1 MPGTKEI
8 RSKIA
13 SVKSTQK
20 ITKAMQ
26 MVATSKMRRAQ
37 ERMRLARPYAQ
48 KMRNVIG
55 HLTEAN
61 PDYRHPFLV
70 TREPKAVGFIVI
82 STDRGL
88 AGALNAN
95 VFKQTLLLMR
105 EWQGK
110 GAQVSLCIIGTK
122 GLAFFRRLSVP
133 ILANVSHLGDRP
145 HVKDLIGTVKVMLD
159 AYRAGALDRLLLV
172 NAQFVNTMTQRA
184 AVEQLLPIEALD
196 TEGLQ
201 EHWDYIYEPE
211 AAYILDGLLM
221 RYIESQVYRA
231 AVENVASEM
240 AARMVAMK
248 AASDNAGKLITE
260 LQLIYNKA
268 RQAAITKRSEEHTS
282 ELQSQSNLVC
292 RLLLEKKKKK
302 SKKRPHLSIEVQAAF
317 NSIR

>member
-13 SVKSTQK
+13 SVKNTQK

-70 TREPKAVGFIVI
+70 TREPRAVGLIVV

-88 AGALNAN
+88 AGSLNAN
-95 VFKQTLLLMR
+95 VFKQTILAMR
-105 EWQGK
+105 EWQHQDVQLK
-110 GAQVSLCIIGTK
+110 LCIIGTK
-122 GLAFFRRLSVP
+122 GLNFFRRLSVP
-133 ILANVSHLGDRP
+133 ILSNVAHLGDRP
-145 HVKDLIGTVKVMLD
+145 HIKDLIGTVKVMLD
-159 AYRAGALDRLLLV
+159 AYRSGEIDRLFLV
-172 NAQFVNTMTQRA
+172 NAQFVNTMTQKPQ
-184 AVEQLLPIEALD
+184 VTQLLPIEALD

-201 EHWDYIYEPE
+201 EHWDYIYEPD
-211 AAYILDGLLM
+211 AAGILDGVLM

-231 AVENVASEM
+231 AVENVACEM

-248 AASDNAGKLITE
+248 AATDNAGSLIDE

-268 RQAAITKRSEEHTS
+268 RQAAITKELSEI
-282 ELQSQSNLVC
+282 VGG
-292 RLLLEKKKKK
+292 
-302 SKKRPHLSIEVQAAF
+302 AAAV
-317 NSIR
+317 

>member
-8 RSKIA
+8 RTKIA

-37 ERMRLARPYAQ
+37 DRMRLARPYAQ

-61 PDYRHPFLV
+61 PDYKHPFLQERDV
-70 TREPKAVGFIVI
+70 KGVGIIVV

-88 AGALNAN
+88 AGGLNAN
-95 VFKQTLLLMR
+95 TFKQTLLLMR

-110 GAQVSLCIIGTK
+110 GANVSLCVIGSK
-122 GLAFFRRLSVP
+122 GLGFFRRLDVK
-133 ILANVSHLGDRP
+133 ILGNISGLGDRP
-145 HVKDLIGTVKVMLD
+145 HIKDLIGTVKVMLD
-159 AYRAGALDRLLLV
+159 AYRNGEIDRLFLV
-172 NAQFVNTMTQRA
+172 NAQFVNTMTQKPT
-184 AVEQLLPIEALD
+184 VEQLLPVVATD
-196 TEGLQ
+196 TEGLAK
-201 EHWDYIYEPE
+201 HWDYIYEPD
-211 AAYILDGLLM
+211 AKTILEGLLM

-248 AASDNAGKLITE
+248 AASDNAGKLIGE

-268 RQAAITKRSEEHTS
+268 RQAAITKELSEI
-282 ELQSQSNLVC
+282 VGG
-292 RLLLEKKKKK
+292 
-302 SKKRPHLSIEVQAAF
+302 AAAV
-317 NSIR
+317 

>member
-70 TREPKAVGFIVI
+70 RREPKSVGIIVI

-88 AGALNAN
+88 AGGLNAN
-95 VFKQTLLLMR
+95 IFRQTLLLMR
-105 EWQGK
+105 DWQAK
-110 GAQVSLCIIGTK
+110 GAQVSLCIIGSK
-122 GLAFFRRLSVP
+122 GLAFFRRLGVP
-133 ILANVSHLGDRP
+133 ILANISGLGDRP

-159 AYRAGALDRLLLV
+159 AYSSGEIDRLFLV
-172 NAQFVNTMTQRA
+172 NSQFVNTMTQKPT
-184 AVEQLLPIEALD
+184 VEQLLPIEAID
-196 TEGLQ
+196 TEGLA

-211 AAYILDGLLM
+211 AKMILDGLLM
-221 RYIESQVYRA
+221 RYIESQVYRG

-240 AARMVAMK
+240 AARMVAMG
-248 AASDNAGKLITE
+248 AASDNAGKLIGE

-268 RQAAITKRSEEHTS
+268 RQAAITKELSEI
-282 ELQSQSNLVC
+282 VGG
-292 RLLLEKKKKK
+292 
-302 SKKRPHLSIEVQAAF
+302 AAAV
-317 NSIR
+317 

>member
-8 RSKIA
+8 RTKIA

-37 ERMRLARPYAQ
+37 DRMRQARPYAQ

-61 PDYRHPFLV
+61 PDYRHPFLHERDV
-70 TREPKAVGFIVI
+70 KGVGIIVV

-88 AGALNAN
+88 AGGLNAN
-95 VFKQTLLLMR
+95 TFKQVLLLMR
-105 EWQGK
+105 EWQAK
-110 GAQVSLCIIGTK
+110 GASVSLCIIGSK
-122 GLAFFRRLSVP
+122 GLGFFRRLDVKV
-133 ILANVSHLGDRP
+133 LANISGLGDRP
-145 HVKDLIGTVKVMLD
+145 HIKDLIGTVKVMLD
-159 AYRAGALDRLLLV
+159 AYQNGEIDRLFLV
-172 NAQFVNTMTQRA
+172 NAQFVNTMTQKPV
-184 AVEQLLPIEALD
+184 VEQLLPIQAVD
-196 TEGLQ
+196 TEGLP

-211 AAYILDGLLM
+211 AKYILDDLLK

-248 AASDNAGKLITE
+248 AASDNAGKLISE

-268 RQAAITKRSEEHTS
+268 RQAAITKELSEI
-282 ELQSQSNLVC
+282 VGG
-292 RLLLEKKKKK
+292 
-302 SKKRPHLSIEVQAAF
+302 AAAV
-317 NSIR
+317 

>member
-8 RSKIA
+8 RTKIA

-37 ERMRLARPYAQ
+37 DRMRLARPYAQ

-61 PDYRHPFLV
+61 PDYKHPFLHE
-70 TREPKAVGFIVI
+70 REAKSVGIIVV

-88 AGALNAN
+88 AGGLNAN
-95 VFKQTLLLMR
+95 TFKQTLQLMR

-110 GAQVSLCIIGTK
+110 GATVSLCLIGSK
-122 GLAFFRRLSVP
+122 GLAFFRRLSNVK
-133 ILANVSHLGDRP
+133 ILANVSGLGDRP
-145 HVKDLIGTVKVMLD
+145 HIKDLIGTVKVMLD
-159 AYRAGALDRLLLV
+159 AYKNGEIDRLFLV
-172 NAQFVNTMTQRA
+172 NSQFLNTMTQKPT
-184 AVEQLLPIEALD
+184 VEQLLPVQATD
-196 TEGLQ
+196 TEGLAQ
-201 EHWDYIYEPE
+201 HWDYIYEPDSKK
-211 AAYILDGLLM
+211 ILEELLM
-221 RYIESQVYRA
+221 RYVESQVYRG

-248 AASDNAGKLITE
+248 AASDNAGKLISE

-268 RQAAITKRSEEHTS
+268 RQAAITKELSEI
-282 ELQSQSNLVC
+282 VGG
-292 RLLLEKKKKK
+292 
-302 SKKRPHLSIEVQAAF
+302 AAAV
-317 NSIR
+317 

>member
-8 RSKIA
+8 RAKIA

-48 KMRNVIG
+48 KMLNVIG

-70 TREPKAVGFIVI
+70 AREPQAVGIIVV

-95 VFKQTLLLMR
+95 VFRQTLHLMR
-105 EWQGK
+105 DWEAK
-110 GAQVSLCIIGTK
+110 GASVSLCLIGTK
-122 GLAFFRRLSVP
+122 GVNFFRRLGTP
-133 ILANVSHLGDRP
+133 ILASVTGLGDKP

-159 AYRAGALDRLLLV
+159 AYREGTLDRLFLV
-172 NAQFVNTMTQRA
+172 NAQFVNTMTQKP
-184 AVEQLLPIEALD
+184 AVEQLLPIGAMD
-196 TEGLQ
+196 TEGLP
-201 EHWDYIYEPE
+201 EHWDYIYEPD
-211 AAYILDGLLM
+211 AAAILDGVLM

-248 AASDNAGKLITE
+248 AATDNAGKLINE

-268 RQAAITKRSEEHTS
+268 RQAAITKEISEI
-282 ELQSQSNLVC
+282 VGG
-292 RLLLEKKKKK
+292 
-302 SKKRPHLSIEVQAAF
+302 AAAV
-317 NSIR
+317 